1 MTIVIA
7 IGIFIIGEIS
17 AEIANIDID
26 LVEEE
31 LVYDDPF
38 NLLIFVLPLIA
49 GFLAIMILILVVFK
63 GLRSSNNT
71 MTQEIEG
78 IEKRISTL
86 KTKIAKECNLPTI
99 IGNFHFSGLYNVDDA
114 MEKART
120 YRDIGYRVKLKN
132 FLGEDNVRIT
142 GDEICGVYV
151 SDWPKDEEID
161 KGKPEWMDN

>member
-7 IGIFIIGEIS
+7 IAIFIIGDIAATIS
-17 AEIANIDID
+17 DTNIGTI
-26 LVEEE
+26 EEE
-31 LVYDDPF
+31 LVYDDPLDLF
-38 NLLIFVLPLIA
+38 IFVPLIV